1 MSTDDSLPPLPPPD
15 PVPPR
20 DPAQSPTFPNAEQ
33 TSPDL
38 RDPSGPPLPPLDDV
52 DDVEPTIGAADT
64 RENRQRKRLDH
75 VMELLKTLMTPGKR
89 RGSLGRLDSYEVL
102 DVVGQG
108 AMGVV
113 VKAYDDALQR
123 TVAIKL
129 MAPHLLAS
137 ENAKER
143 FFREARAAA
152 GISHP
157 NVVTIHAVAETK
169 GVPYLVMEYI
179 EGQSLDERIHS
190 RPLDTQDVL
199 RISQQMAAGL
209 AAAHR
214 HGLVHRDVKPSN
226 VLLEDSI
233 ERVRIADFG
242 LARVAMETSELTSA
256 GQIVGTPAYMSPEQ
270 VNGER
275 LDPRSDLFS
284 MGCVMY
290 AMFAEHSPFQ
300 APNGL
305 IASRLVL
312 SKEPDPLESICDRA
326 PPFLCEIIHRL
337 LKKDPRERFQSAED
351 LEKMLSRHL
360 RTWDSFTNTPTIV
373 AAVPRKP
380 QRFSLWALGL
390 VTTVL
395 LAAAGLFAYPHLPL
409 RAVGQ
414 PATPEAPLEEVPGLK
429 SPDSIGKPL
438 LEPARKGALTVARNG
453 TARFLSLADAVSAAK
468 PGDVIQIRDAG
479 PYDGTVRFDDPERL
493 RGVTVIGNQSVLTT
507 AHGPVLRI
515 AGVSGLT
522 LEGVVVNVAG
532 HRFGLE
538 IVGECPG
545 LTIQNCVVQSVDR
558 DRDLPSLI
566 YIHDGAAGTAERPIV
581 LQNLVVRCATVGIVL
596 GDESLSSTPKVVHDV
611 QIRGCHISGLES
623 GHGNSL
629 IAFDGLE
636 NVEISR
642 NLMEAGG
649 AALTFNLARPDS
661 ARRFHFTWNTL
672 RGYEY
677 AMHVHASDLVQNIRI
692 GNNLLLDVANFPF
705 IEPSRFDQVTSWFTG
720 NVWAHPVEDLPLIER
735 LAERRDQIPVKSE
748 SAGNPEY
755 LVPVDENLQA
765 GRSRGLP

>member
-1 MSTDDSLPPLPPPD
+1 MSTDD
-15 PVPPR
+15 PVPPEPPS

-33 TSPDL
+33 TSPEMAAAS
-38 RDPSGPPLPPLDDV
+38 RQPLPPLEDV
-52 DDVEPTIGAADT
+52 DDVEPTIGPAET

-75 VMELLKTLMTPGKR
+75 VLELLKTLVTPGRR
-89 RGSLGRLDSYEVL
+89 RGSLGRLDNYEVL

-113 VKAYDDALQR
+113 VKAWDESLQR

-169 GVPYLVMEYI
+169 GVPFLVMEYI
-179 EGQSLDERIHS
+179 EGQSLDDRIHS

-226 VLLEDSI
+226 VLLEDSV

-290 AMFAEHSPFQ
+290 AMYAGHSPFQ

-305 IASRLVL
+305 VASRLVL
-312 SKEPDPLESICDRA
+312 SKEPDPLGSISDRA
-326 PPFLCEIIHRL
+326 PPYLCEIIHRL
-337 LKKDPRERFQSAED
+337 LNKNPQERFQTAED
-351 LEKMLSRHL
+351 LEKVLTRHL

-373 AAVPRKP
+373 AAKPPRSSA
-380 QRFSLWALGL
+380 FSPWTL
-390 VTTVL
+390 VLAMLLL
-395 LAAAGLFAYPHLPL
+395 LAAGFFAYPYLPQG
-409 RAVGQ
+409 AIGQ
-414 PATPEAPLEEVPGLK
+414 PLAPAGP
-429 SPDSIGKPL
+429 SPSGVSRENPPIVGPPPVL
-438 LEPARKGALTVARNG
+438 AVQAGALTVARNG
-453 TARFLSLADAVSAAK
+453 TARFLNLADAISAAS
-468 PGDVIQIRDAG
+468 PGNIIQILDAG
-479 PYDGTVRFDDPERL
+479 PYEGSISFNDPERL
-493 RGVTVIGNQSVLTT
+493 AGVKVLGNQSVLT
-507 AHGPVLRI
+507 ASQGPVLRV
-515 AGVSGLT
+515 AGVSDLT
-522 LEGVVVNVAG
+522 LEGLVVNVSG

-538 IVGECPG
+538 VVGDCPG
-545 LTIQNCVVQSVDR
+545 LTIQKCAFQSVDR
-558 DRDLPSLI
+558 GDDFPSLV
-566 YIHDGAAGTAERPIV
+566 YFHDGAAGTDEHPIV
-581 LQNLVVRCATVGIVL
+581 LRDSEIRCATVGIVL
-596 GDESLSSTPKVVHDV
+596 GDESASDTSKVVHDI
-611 QIRGCHISGLES
+611 QITGCRIGGLMS
-623 GHGNSL
+623 GHGTTM

-636 NVEISR
+636 NIEISR
-642 NLMEAGG
+642 NLLEVGG
-649 AALTFNLARPDS
+649 AAVTFNLARPDS
-661 ARRFHFTWNTL
+661 ARRFHLAWNTL

-677 AMHVHASDLVQNIRI
+677 AMHLNASELVQNIRI
-692 GNNLLLDVANFPF
+692 SNNLFLDVVNFPL
-705 IEPSRFDQVTSWFTG
+705 IEPARFDQVTSWFSG

-735 LAERRDQIPVKSE
+735 LAERRDQILVKSE
-748 SAGNPEY
+748 SAGNPDY
-755 LVPVDENLQA
+755 LVPVDESIQA